1 MARFYPTID
10 QNFHGSDGERIVYD
24 SLKKGLADTYTV
36 FHSFAWLGN
45 EKQRRSEGEADF
57 VILHPALGILAIE
70 VKSGGI
76 AYREGNWIQINRHTG
91 EEKVIDPLGQAAE
104 SQHHIV
110 NLLRQRLPNFFP
122 HPIAGRA
129 AWFTSVVLDKKIPL
143 PPSASLDILLDETD
157 LDKPEDGLKK
167 VFSFWQKNIGIG
179 KLNLSP
185 SQFSQI
191 VNTLMPSFR
200 IAPAI
205 SSIMRENR
213 EQYIRMTS
221 QQAAI
226 LDFLSEQPVAA
237 IHGPA
242 GTGKTLLAVEKAR
255 MLSRMG
261 KKTLYLCFN
270 EFLLESLRKA
280 NLNDKNITF
289 HNVRTLGQEIL
300 GRSDIPIEAIIASF
314 EKYLDEEYD
323 DSLWPYPNIIVDE
336 AQDLSDALLEHLS
349 YLMEISGG
357 VFYMFYDRNQAI
369 MKQEQPKWIDEHA
382 DCRLVLY
389 KNCRNTSEISKLISG
404 LIPIHK
410 ERYIND
416 IHGNKP
422 SCFVY
427 KNEKELQTIAANFVR
442 DMQRNGLE
450 IADIVIL
457 SIHRT
462 EKNPLHKV
470 GTIAGIPVSE
480 KREQGKVWFT
490 SIRKFKGLEAQAVL
504 IVDFRF
510 SETDNELVRRIF
522 YVGCSRANAYLQV
535 ALFKDVADEMQNAV
549 ISLNLLDWKI
559 ERTGR

>member
-1 MARFYPTID
+1 MAKFYPTID
-10 QNFHGSDGERIVYD
+10 KNFHGSDGEQMVYE
-24 SLKKGLADTYTV
+24 SLRKGLSDQYTV
-36 FHSFAWLGN
+36 FHSFVWLGN

-57 VILHPALGILAIE
+57 VILHPALGILTIE
-70 VKSGGI
+70 VKAGGI
-76 AYREGNWIQINRHTG
+76 AYRNGNWIQINRHTG
-91 EEKVIDPLGQAAE
+91 DEKVIDPLGQAAE

-110 NLLRQRLPNFFP
+110 NLLRQRLPKLTP
-122 HPIAGRA
+122 RPIVGRA
-129 AWFTSVVLDKKIPL
+129 AWFTSVVLNRKLPL
-143 PPSASLDILLDETD
+143 PPSASLSILLDETD
-157 LDKPEDGLKK
+157 LDKPEEGLMK
-167 VFSFWQKNIGIG
+167 VFAFWKENLNAG
-179 KLNLSP
+179 KTELSTA
-185 SQFSQI
+185 QYAQVI
-191 VNTLMPSFR
+191 DTLMPSFR

-205 SSIMRENR
+205 SSIIRENS
-213 EQYIRMTS
+213 EHYVRMTG

-226 LDFLSEQPVAA
+226 LEFLGEQPTAA

-255 MLSRMG
+255 GLSRLG

-280 NLNDKNITF
+280 YPKDEYITF

-300 GRSDIPIEAIIASF
+300 GRDDIPIEKIVSTF
-314 EKYLDEEYD
+314 DEYLDSEYD

-336 AQDLSDALLEHLS
+336 AQDLSDTLLEHLS

-357 VFYMFYDRNQAI
+357 VFYTFYDRNQAI
-369 MKQEQPKWIDEHA
+369 MKKEPSKWIDEHA

-389 KNCRNTSEISKLISG
+389 RNCRNTSEISQLISG
-404 LIPIHK
+404 LVPMRE

-422 SCFVY
+422 KSIIY
-427 KNEKELQTIAANFVR
+427 KNAKELQTIAANFVK
-442 DMQRNGLE
+442 DMIKNGLKVE
-450 IADIVIL
+450 DIAIL

-462 EKNPLHKV
+462 ETNPLHEV
-470 GTIAGIPVSE
+470 NTLAGIPLSE
-480 KREQGKVWFT
+480 KREQGNVWFT

-510 SETDNELVRRIF
+510 SEVTDELARRIF

-535 ALFKDVADEMQNAV
+535 ALYKDTDAIKDAELFSKLGM
-549 ISLNLLDWKI
+549 
-559 ERTGR
+559 G